1 MTLSAFNFPLGITGL
16 RHRGLATGDAQIV
29 WCWRNSSTY
38 ITIDTHAIVGARPGF
53 NITQTLQLSIKDVER
68 RITEVGNSRLGG
80 GQWAL
85 AVSEVNKISALDTGG
100 SQYTDIHR
108 HLTWPVLRD
117 ALKAVSDFIAD
128 RKIERYVYGLEFK
141 INSAFREVG
150 NGNIG

>member
-1 MTLSAFNFPLGITGL
+1 MTLSTFNFPLGIGSL

-38 ITIDTHAIVGARPGF
+38 ITIDTDTTIGARAGF
-53 NITQTLQLSIKDVER
+53 DITQALQLSIKDVEGR
-68 RITEVGNSRLGG
+68 VTQVGNSRLGG

-85 AVSEVNKISALDTGG
+85 AVNEVNKISAVDTGG

-117 ALKAVSDFIAD
+117 GLKAVNDFIAD
-128 RKIERYVYGLEFK
+128 RKVARYVYGLEFK
-141 INSAFREVG
+141 IHSAVWEVG
-150 NGNIG
+150 KGNIG